1 MTSGFDQ
8 LERELRSAAARQ
20 DARRSAPALW
30 PGRRALS
37 VAALTVGVLVTVA
50 IAVGAVVLLHGSKR
64 AGRQV
69 GAVSTERYTDSAGW
83 SLSYPRAMQLER
95 SSSGPGLATFS
106 EVTIASFSEQRAVH
120 TGRTRDGGYVGV
132 RPPLDRDGTFPANG
146 VAFRMLLV
154 QGGLGPEIFVP
165 DTRFPLKLSSFGAP
179 QSTEFPKADYRKD
192 GVPAARSLTIQA
204 DGQQITASVLIG
216 HDASSQLRATITQII
231 ASVAFPRLHAGT
243 EAGGLTVLGSGKRYR
258 VGSFTLIHARS
269 AICTEGAN
277 RCHAGTAPFYLVH
290 APGRLHQ
297 PDLIQ
302 PCPTAGSCT
311 PPGAFYAI
319 GWKDES
325 ILGSYTARCDLQLD
339 RHDDQFYCTNMDARW
354 DRVGRV
360 ITRPPGARINA
371 PLQFAFAKIAW
382 DGHVVLASGSIENPP
397 RAPALRTLWPKWNQS
412 AG

>member
-1 MTSGFDQ
+1 M
-8 LERELRSAAARQ
+8 
-20 DARRSAPALW
+20 
-30 PGRRALS
+30 
-37 VAALTVGVLVTVA
+37 GVLVTVA

-64 AGRQV
+64 AGHQA

-83 SLSYPRAMQLER
+83 SLSYPRTMQLER
-95 SSSGPGLATFS
+95 SSSGFGLASFS
-106 EVTIASFSEQRAVH
+106 EVTIASFSNSA
-120 TGRTRDGGYVGV
+120 
-132 RPPLDRDGTFPANG
+132 PCIPATPMTADMSASIRHLTAMAG
-146 VAFRMLLV
+146 SRQMGSRSECCWSKADFDEHHYRYPAPAQTLELRSAA
-154 QGGLGPEIFVP
+154 
-165 DTRFPLKLSSFGAP
+165 DHRFPKV
-179 QSTEFPKADYRKD
+179 DYRKD

-216 HDASSQLRATITQII
+216 HDASSQLRASITKVI
-231 ASVAFPRLHAGT
+231 ASVAFPRPHAGT
-243 EAGGLTVLGSGKRYR
+243 EAGGLTVLGPAKHYP

-269 AICTEGAN
+269 AICSEGAN
-277 RCHAGTAPFYLVH
+277 RCHTGTAPFYLVH

-311 PPGAFYAI
+311 APGAFYAI

-360 ITRPPGARINA
+360 ITRPPGARISA

-382 DGHVVLASGSIENPP
+382 DGQVVIASGTIENPP